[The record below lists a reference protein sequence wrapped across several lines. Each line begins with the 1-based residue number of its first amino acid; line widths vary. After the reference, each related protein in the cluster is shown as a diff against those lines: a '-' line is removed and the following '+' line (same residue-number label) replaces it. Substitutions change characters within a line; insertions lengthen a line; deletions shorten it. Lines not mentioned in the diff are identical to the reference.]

1 MTGQEA
7 GSKRWDVK
15 VQIVKDILSAN
26 EQIALENRQLFDEK
40 GVFVLNVMAA
50 PGAGKTS
57 LIECTIEA
65 LRERLR
71 IGVIEGDVAST
82 IDADRIARLGI
93 PAVQINTGGGCHLD
107 ANMVRV
113 ALPRLSLDETD
124 LLLIE
129 NVGNLIC
136 PTGFALGE
144 HLKVMIASTPE
155 GDDKPYKYPG
165 MFSAVDV
172 LVLNKVDLLPL
183 LEFDLD
189 YFRRGVE
196 ALNPDVAFFPVSCKT
211 GEGVQTWA
219 KWLLATQGMA
229 QQSPGSTTGVL
240 SPSRLPTF
248 SQTNQI

>member
-1 MTGQEA
+1 M
-7 GSKRWDVK
+7 K
-15 VQIVKDILSAN
+15 VQVVKDILSAN
-26 EQIALENRQLFDEK
+26 EQIAQENRRLFDEK
-40 GVFVLNVMAA
+40 GVFVLNIMAA
-50 PGAGKTS
+50 PGAGKTR

-65 LRERLR
+65 LRDRLH
-71 IGVIEGDVAST
+71 IGVIDGDVAST

-93 PAVQINTGGGCHLD
+93 PAVQINTGGACHLD

-113 ALPRLSLDETD
+113 ALPRLPLDETD

-136 PTGFALGE
+136 PTNFALGE
-144 HLKVMIASTPE
+144 HLKVMISSTPE

-211 GEGVQTWA
+211 GEGVPEWA
-219 KWLLATQGMA
+219 ERIVERCRAG
-229 QQSPGSTTGVL
+229 
-240 SPSRLPTF
+240 
-248 SQTNQI
+248 

>member
-1 MTGQEA
+1 M
-7 GSKRWDVK
+7 K
-15 VQIVKDILSAN
+15 VQVVEDILSAN
-26 EQIALENRQLFDEK
+26 EQIALENRRLFDEK
-40 GVFVLNVMAA
+40 GVFALNIMAA

-57 LIECTIEA
+57 LIERTIEA
-65 LRERLR
+65 LRDRSH
-71 IGVIEGDVAST
+71 IGVIDGDIAST

-93 PAVQINTGGGCHLD
+93 PAVQINTGGACHLD

-113 ALPRLSLDETD
+113 ALPKLSLDGTD

-136 PTGFALGE
+136 PTGFALGA

-172 LVLNKVDLLPL
+172 LLLNKVDLLPL

-196 ALNPDVAFFPVSCKT
+196 MLNPDVTFFPVSCKT
-211 GEGVQTWA
+211 GEGVPGWTE
-219 KWLLATQGMA
+219 WLVERCRAG
-229 QQSPGSTTGVL
+229 
-240 SPSRLPTF
+240 
-248 SQTNQI
+248 

>member
-1 MTGQEA
+1 L
-7 GSKRWDVK
+7 K

-26 EQIALENRQLFDEK
+26 EQIALENRRLFDGK
-40 GVFVLNVMAA
+40 GIFVLNVMAA

-57 LIECTIEA
+57 LIERTIEL
-65 LRERLR
+65 LRARFR
-71 IGVIEGDVAST
+71 IGVIDGDLAST

-93 PAVQINTGGGCHLD
+93 PAVQINTGGACHLD
-107 ANMVRV
+107 ANMIRS
-113 ALPRLSLDETD
+113 ALPKLPPDEID
-124 LLLIE
+124 LLFIE

-144 HLKVMIASTPE
+144 HLKVMISSTPE

-172 LVLNKVDLLPL
+172 LLLNKVDLLPL
-183 LEFDLD
+183 LEFDVA

-211 GEGVQTWA
+211 GEGVNQWVE
-219 KWLLATQGMA
+219 WLVAARSKLW
-229 QQSPGSTTGVL
+229 
-240 SPSRLPTF
+240 PS
-248 SQTNQI
+248 S

>member
-1 MTGQEA
+1 V
-7 GSKRWDVK
+7 R
-15 VQIVKDILSAN
+15 VQVVEDILSAN
-26 EQIALENRQLFDEK
+26 EQIALTNRRLFDEK
-40 GVFVLNVMAA
+40 GVFVLNIMAA

-57 LIECTIEA
+57 LIERTIEA
-65 LRERLR
+65 LRDRLR
-71 IGVIEGDVAST
+71 IGVIDGDVAST

-93 PAVQINTGGGCHLD
+93 PAVQINTGGACHLD
-107 ANMVRV
+107 ANMVAA
-113 ALPRLSLDETD
+113 ALPRLPLDGID

-144 HLKVMIASTPE
+144 YLKVMIASTPE

-172 LVLNKVDLLPL
+172 LLLNKVDLLPL

-196 ALNPDVAFFPVSCKT
+196 ALNPDVTFFPVSCKT
-211 GEGVQTWA
+211 GEGVSEWTR
-219 KWLLATQGMA
+219 WLAERCQAG
-229 QQSPGSTTGVL
+229 
-240 SPSRLPTF
+240 
-248 SQTNQI
+248 

>member
-1 MTGQEA
+1 MR
-7 GSKRWDVK
+7 RWHANGTQGRHILK
-15 VQIVKDILSAN
+15 VEIVKDILSAN
-26 EQIALENRQLFDEK
+26 EQIAQENRRLFDEK

-57 LIECTIEA
+57 LIERTIEA
-65 LRERLR
+65 LRDRLR

-82 IDADRIARLGI
+82 IDADRIARLGV
-93 PAVQINTGGGCHLD
+93 PVVQINTGGACHLD

-113 ALPRLSLDETD
+113 ALPRLPLDETD

-136 PTGFALGE
+136 PTSFALGE

-165 MFSAVDV
+165 MFSVVDV
-172 LVLNKVDLLPL
+172 LALNKVDLLPL

-211 GEGVQTWA
+211 GKGVQEWID
-219 KWLLATQGMA
+219 WLVERCRA
-229 QQSPGSTTGVL
+229 S
-240 SPSRLPTF
+240 
-248 SQTNQI
+248 

>member
-1 MTGQEA
+1 M
-7 GSKRWDVK
+7 K
-15 VQIVKDILSAN
+15 VEIVKNILSAN
-26 EQIALENRQLFDEK
+26 EQIAQENRRLFDEK
-40 GVFVLNVMAA
+40 GIFVLNIMAA

-57 LIECTIEA
+57 LIERTIEA

-93 PAVQINTGGGCHLD
+93 PAVQINTGGACHLD

-113 ALPRLSLDETD
+113 ALPRLSLDEID

-136 PTGFALGE
+136 PTNFALGE
-144 HLKVMIASTPE
+144 HLKVIVASTPE

-165 MFSAVDV
+165 MFSVVDV
-172 LVLNKVDLLPL
+172 LALNKVDLLPL

-196 ALNPDVAFFPVSCKT
+196 ALNPDAALFPISCKT
-211 GEGVQTWA
+211 GEGVQEWID
-219 KWLLATQGMA
+219 WLVERCRAG
-229 QQSPGSTTGVL
+229 
-240 SPSRLPTF
+240 
-248 SQTNQI
+248 